1 MKSKIA
7 LFLIMSFLAGGIILG
22 VSAKKALAS
31 QEENVLYDASPGNAS
46 SSGNG
51 SGNTNNS
58 GGSNNLGNSSG
69 TNGTGNSNNGSSDK
83 GRQSSSGLASSST
96 TMSGSGSIIFT
107 DSGITELQQSIANT
121 QTEKAQIQT
130 LLNGMM
136 KNQNDF
142 IKNLQEIDD
151 EILKYQDKLDK
162 MSQQQEVAKNTVK
175 ELNGQMSKAQDSI
188 DKQYDILKK
197 HIQEEY
203 ENGNYGYFD
212 ILFSTKKDDKYIDLN
227 SKIEY
232 IQAIDTYDE
241 KSLTNLKDAK
251 QTLAN
256 KQALFGSLSDD
267 IDNLSAAYTT
277 EQDNLSVLSDAKEE
291 QINDYQSAIDSTKAD
306 LETIEE
312 MENQQND
319 QIAAIELKYKT
330 ALIQNQ
336 TNNGTTSL
344 QWPMPS
350 SSVITSKFGPRT
362 APTEGATT
370 DHKGIDISCA
380 TGSEVTAAA
389 DGVVIY
395 TDFLGTGGNAVIIN
409 HGGGLVTCYFHLSA
423 FNCSVGDNVKAGQVI
438 AYSGST
444 GVSTGPHLH
453 FAVRLNGTYVDP
465 LGYLG
470 VSE

>member
-58 GGSNNLGNSSG
+58 GGSNNSGNSSG

-175 ELNGQMSKAQDSI
+175 ELNGKMSKAQD
-188 DKQYDILKK
+188 
-197 HIQEEY
+197 
-203 ENGNYGYFD
+203 F
-212 ILFSTKKDDKYIDLN
+212 
-227 SKIEY
+227 
-232 IQAIDTYDE
+232 
-241 KSLTNLKDAK
+241 
-251 QTLAN
+251 
-256 KQALFGSLSDD
+256 
-267 IDNLSAAYTT
+267 
-277 EQDNLSVLSDAKEE
+277 
-291 QINDYQSAIDSTKAD
+291 
-306 LETIEE
+306 
-312 MENQQND
+312 
-319 QIAAIELKYKT
+319 
-330 ALIQNQ
+330 
-336 TNNGTTSL
+336 
-344 QWPMPS
+344 
-350 SSVITSKFGPRT
+350 R
-362 APTEGATT
+362 
-370 DHKGIDISCA
+370 
-380 TGSEVTAAA
+380 
-389 DGVVIY
+389 
-395 TDFLGTGGNAVIIN
+395 
-409 HGGGLVTCYFHLSA
+409 
-423 FNCSVGDNVKAGQVI
+423 
-438 AYSGST
+438 
-444 GVSTGPHLH
+444 
-453 FAVRLNGTYVDP
+453 
-465 LGYLG
+465 
-470 VSE
+470 